1 MPETL
6 DRQLELADVYAQA
19 LFELALAQDAVA
31 DVRAELDALAGMV
44 AADDELAAFFRSEA
58 LDSERRAG
66 LLEKWFRG
74 KLSDLVLN
82 TLLVANRN
90 GRVGFVEPLRRA
102 FVLRQERAAGQVEA
116 VATTAVPLDDA
127 GREQVRAIAGKLSG
141 QQPLVDFRVDEQIL
155 GGLIL
160 QIGDWRYDD
169 SVRRQLRGAAQ
180 RLRTRGELGLTVGVE
195 G

>member
-6 DRQLELADVYAQA
+6 NHQLELADVYAHA
-19 LFELALAQDAVA
+19 LFELAEAQGAVA
-31 DVRAELDALAGMV
+31 TVRAELE
-44 AADDELAAFFRSEA
+44 ELAAMAAGDADLGAFFRSEA
-58 LDSERRAG
+58 LDSERRAA

-90 GRVGFVEPLRRA
+90 GRVGLIEPLRRA
-102 FVLRQERAAGQVEA
+102 FVLRQERGAGQVEA

-127 GREQVRAIAGKLSG
+127 GREQVRAVAGKLSG
-141 QQPLVDFRVDEQIL
+141 KQPLVDFQVDEQIL

-169 SVRRQLRGAAQ
+169 SVRRQLHGTAQ
-180 RLRTRGELGLTVGVE
+180 RLRTRGEHGLAVNVE
-195 G
+195 P